1 MIGNISKNYTPE
13 EIKEY
18 LSVLQHESTL
28 AFIPALIYMSL
39 LIVVGSIGN
48 CFVLGVYWTKMP
60 RTPLRLY
67 IIVMAIYD
75 LPTNLLVIPGDI
87 YDTFYVWDFDM
98 PVVCKLR
105 RYFNAVCVMS
115 SIFVLVAI
123 ATTRYKM
130 VCSSLGR
137 QVTITQ
143 AKVSSI
149 VMLVVGLVLSIPY
162 SVIHGSQTILTPV
175 PGIYG
180 HFCQVDDFYVTTK
193 WPLLNS
199 AFFILIFITCCS
211 SMIVFYICIGYKT
224 WKHRQIRKD
233 LKIVGKTSRCEESDS
248 VLDSSSAIGRTYGQI
263 QSTNL
268 GSLQYRQQMA
278 SKRLRKKG
286 VYNIELYY
294 CNNRKEVKDFGIE
307 RKNSLFKKPT
317 KKVSLVEETNLNRT
331 TKRRSIFGRTSWMMI
346 TVSLVFIIALIPFL
360 GLNFYKTAAPES
372 YASLKGISLALYQ
385 LFSRSYLLNSAVNP
399 IVYSLLDRKFRKEC
413 FKLLT
418 CYTK

>member
-18 LSVLQHESTL
+18 LSGLQHESTL
-28 AFIPALIYMSL
+28 AFIPALIYLSL

-87 YDTFYVWDFDM
+87 YDTFHVWDFDM

-123 ATTRYKM
+123 ATTR
-130 VCSSLGR
+130 

-149 VMLVVGLVLSIPY
+149 LMLVVGLVLSIPY
-162 SVIHGSQTILTPV
+162 SVIHGSQTISTPV

-199 AFFILIFITCCS
+199 AFFIIIFITCCS
-211 SMIVFYICIGYKT
+211 SMIVFYICIGCKT
-224 WKHRQIRKD
+224 WKHRQISRD
-233 LKIVGKTSRCEESDS
+233 LKIVEKTSRCEESDS
-248 VLDSSSAIGRTYGQI
+248 MLDSSSAIGSTDGQI
-263 QSTNL
+263 QSTNS
-268 GSLQYRQQMA
+268 GSLHYRQQLA
-278 SKRLRKKG
+278 SKRSRKKG
-286 VYNIELYY
+286 VYNIELHY

-307 RKNSLFKKPT
+307 RKSSILKKST
-317 KKVSLVEETNLNRT
+317 KKVSLVEETNLTRN
-331 TKRRSIFGRTSWMMI
+331 TKRRSLFGRTSWMMI
-346 TVSLVFIIALIPFL
+346 TVSLVFIIGFIPFL

-372 YASLKGISLALYQ
+372 YASLKGISLAMYQ